1 MSFNELIRLGA
12 SNPSGYEIEKSLR
25 FNSGD
30 SAKLERIPSSTGN
43 QKVWTWSGW
52 VKRTKLGHTDH
63 IFGCDNDADGNNNGI
78 AGLYFNSSDDK
89 LHAINSAG

>member
-1 MSFNELIRLGA
+1 MVLFGSHGRVGA
-12 SNPSGYEIEKSLR
+12 CAAGAYEIKRSLR

-63 IFGCDNDADGNNNGI
+63 IFGCDNDADVNNN
-78 AGLYFNSSDDK
+78 
-89 LHAINSAG
+89 